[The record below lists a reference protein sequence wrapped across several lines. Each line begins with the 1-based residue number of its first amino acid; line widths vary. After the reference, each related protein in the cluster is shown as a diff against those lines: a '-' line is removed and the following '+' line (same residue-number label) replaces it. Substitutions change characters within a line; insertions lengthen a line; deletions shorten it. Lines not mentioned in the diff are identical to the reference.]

1 MLAVINYSYW
11 KITGQVT
18 EKGMEKDLEE
28 RVMQLELILSYQ
40 DQTIEDLNQ
49 SVIDQQK
56 QLDKMA
62 EQLDKF
68 EQNIIQGQEEPN
80 NKPPPHY

>member
-1 MLAVINYSYW
+1 
-11 KITGQVT
+11 
-18 EKGMEKDLEE
+18 MEKDLEE
-28 RVMQLELILSYQ
+28 RVLQLELILSYQ

-49 SVIDQQK
+49 TVIDQQK

-68 EQNIIQGQEEPN
+68 EQNVIIGQEEPN

>member
-1 MLAVINYSYW
+1 
-11 KITGQVT
+11 
-18 EKGMEKDLEE
+18 MEKNLEQ
-28 RVMQLELILSYQ
+28 RVIQLELILSYQ
-40 DQTIEDLNQ
+40 DQTIDDLNQ

-56 QLDKMA
+56 QINKMA

-68 EQNIIQGQEEPN
+68 QQNMIVGQEEPN